1 MQLEPWV
8 PPFVLFGWW
17 FSPWV
22 HWDFWLV
29 DIVVLPIGLQTP
41 SVLSVLSLTPP
52 LETPY
57 SVQWLAA
64 SINLCIYQA
73 LEEPL
78 RKIMYQAPVSMHFLA
93 STIVFGLGDCI
104 WDGSPGGV
112 VSEWPFLQSLFH
124 TLFPYLLL

>member
-1 MQLEPWV
+1 M
-8 PPFVLFGWW
+8 
-17 FSPWV
+17 
-22 HWDFWLV
+22 V
-29 DIVVLPIGLQTP
+29 DIVVLPIGLQTT

-52 LETPY
+52 LETPF

-64 SINLCIYQA
+64 SINLCICQA

-78 RKIMYQAPVSMHFLA
+78 RKIMYQTSVSMHFLA

-112 VSEWPFLQSLFH
+112 VSE
-124 TLFPYLLL
+124 